1 MATKYEQRKSFFD
14 NINLLVKSEQI
25 DIFKILKNSGDS
37 FTENSNGIFFDVMAL
52 SDETFNKMESF
63 MKFVL
68 ATRQEDQERANKLQ
82 NILDPKHN
90 LEKNSEIPSDEKTKD
105 SFSVAL

>member
-1 MATKYEQRKSFFD
+1 MDTQYEQRKQFFD

-25 DIFKILKNSGDS
+25 EMFKILKNSEDS

-52 SDETFNKMESF
+52 SDQTFHKMENF

-68 ATRQEDQERANKLQ
+68 TTRQEDQERVNKLQ
-82 NILDPKHN
+82 HI
-90 LEKNSEIPSDEKTKD
+90 IDEVK
-105 SFSVAL
+105 VHH

>member
-1 MATKYEQRKSFFD
+1 MSSKYEQRKKFFD

-25 DIFKILKNSGDS
+25 DMFKILKNSGDS

-68 ATRQEDQERANKLQ
+68 TTRQEDQERMKKLHD
-82 NILDPKHN
+82 ILDGGKCVTTSN
-90 LEKNSEIPSDEKTKD
+90 DVNYAVIDEM
-105 SFSVAL
+105 A